1 MVLGRKFLRQQL
13 EEVAHRQKFEVGCG
27 RFRVWEWVLP
37 QSEDNDS
44 VEKTSKTEVASPE
57 EGEVAEEDLN
67 SNKQLKSDGVSGSQ
81 RCNMVLKKQFAIEK
95 ALADL
100 VLPCLARSSAETY
113 NRFASRLVKQIS
125 ELEQQVTALS
135 RSSRSVVTTSEV
147 GINKRLGSRKGA
159 KTGLDSSSPSLGRR
173 TSLATDPLPPSLAA
187 LQTSLWLR
195 LQFLL
200 PLLPPIY
207 IDRYLEQLLV
217 VMNMHTTK

>member
-1 MVLGRKFLRQQL
+1 
-13 EEVAHRQKFEVGCG
+13 
-27 RFRVWEWVLP
+27 VWEWVVP
-37 QSEDNDS
+37 QPEESAR
-44 VEKTSKTEVASPE
+44 EKNSKTEVASPE
-57 EGEVAEEDLN
+57 ECEVAEDDLN
-67 SNKQLKSDGVSGSQ
+67 MSKQPKSSGASGSY
-81 RCNMVLKKQFAIEK
+81 RCIMVLKKQFAIEK

-135 RSSRSVVTTSEV
+135 RCFGRPVVASSEA

-159 KTGLDSSSPSLGRR
+159 RTGLDASSPNLGRR
-173 TSLATDPLPPSLAA
+173 ASLVTDPLPPSLAA

-207 IDRYLEQLLV
+207 TDR
-217 VMNMHTTK
+217 